1 MCAWGWVGWGW
12 GDVEGSVRMWVCM
25 CLYLYLCFCVCV
37 YLYICE
43 CFCICVCVPLI
54 YQICSFHKMIF
65 NPFLHVVKIGNC
77 ITHYLRIIAIIVYVR
92 CGNVCVCV
100 VVVVVGG
107 GGAHPEVMVIVM
119 IVGPSYRC
127 WFHACYTT
135 HTQAVPRSP
144 ETSIYI

>member
-1 MCAWGWVGWGW
+1 
-12 GDVEGSVRMWVCM
+12 MWVCM

-77 ITHYLRIIAIIVYVR
+77 ITHYLRIIAIILYVR
-92 CGNVCVCV
+92 CGSVRVC
-100 VVVVVGG
+100 GG
-107 GGAHPEVMVIVM
+107 GVRGHSHRNDSGSFLQMLVPCLLDHPRPGCSKVTRNQHI
-119 IVGPSYRC
+119 I
-127 WFHACYTT
+127 YTAKT
-135 HTQAVPRSP
+135 NAFG
-144 ETSIYI
+144 